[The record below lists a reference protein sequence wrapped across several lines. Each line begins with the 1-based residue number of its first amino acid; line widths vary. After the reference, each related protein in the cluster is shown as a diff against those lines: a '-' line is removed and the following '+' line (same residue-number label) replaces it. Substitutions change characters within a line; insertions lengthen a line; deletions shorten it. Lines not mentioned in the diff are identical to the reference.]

1 MLGLAIGAWLTEQG
15 ALYFFDGAF
24 IGPTLSLTTLPTLLD
39 VNAAW
44 VVVTSVVVIG
54 FLLRFLP
61 KPASSPEIWP
71 WYRTGLILGALGTL
85 AWIVGAPSGWH
96 WGLSMI
102 GPSRSL
108 LRVVADQSVN
118 SLTWGAFMLLGVPLG
133 SWLSAWSKN
142 AARWQV
148 PVVSEF
154 PRRLLGGFMM
164 GFGGTLAGGCNI
176 GNALTGLSILS
187 LNSIVATAS
196 IVGGLALAVHVLEP
210 VDQRLFGGTRRVN
223 REK

>member
-1 MLGLAIGAWLTEQG
+1 MLGLAIGAWLTEQ
-15 ALYFFDGAF
+15 AYFHFLDRQFSQPA
-24 IGPTLSLTTLPTLLD
+24 LSLTSEATLPTLLG
-39 VNAAW
+39 VSAAW
-44 VVVTSVVVIG
+44 VVVASVVLIG
-54 FLLRFLP
+54 LLLRFFP

-108 LRVVADQSVN
+108 LRVVLDQSL
-118 SLTWGAFMLLGVPLG
+118 SPLTWGAFMLLGVPLG
-133 SWLSAWSKN
+133 TWLSAQSKGMF
-142 AARWQV
+142 RWQA
-148 PVVSEF
+148 PAASEY
-154 PRRLLGGFMM
+154 PRRFLGGFMM
-164 GFGGTLAGGCNI
+164 GFGGTLAAGCNI

-187 LNSIVATAS
+187 LNSIVATTS

-210 VDQRLFGGTRRVN
+210 VDQR
-223 REK
+223 